1 MRLKF
6 CVPELDTA
14 SSPSTHNLL
23 HRFSLRSLLSQ
34 IFGLSSQALTL
45 ESRPVE
51 VVALSTTLSSSLS
64 RRPYQAHSLK
74 SLPSQAHSPYDPLKL
89 TLPTT
94 LSSSL
99 SRVLSR
105 LESSPAC
112 SDCRCSS
119 PACSDCRCSRGC
131 I

>member
-45 ESRPVE
+45 ESRPVK

-99 SRVLSR
+99 SRVLRYDVWWIS
-105 LESSPAC
+105 LICWTCNVLWIVSVFVDA
-112 SDCRCSS
+112 
-119 PACSDCRCSRGC
+119 
-131 I
+131 